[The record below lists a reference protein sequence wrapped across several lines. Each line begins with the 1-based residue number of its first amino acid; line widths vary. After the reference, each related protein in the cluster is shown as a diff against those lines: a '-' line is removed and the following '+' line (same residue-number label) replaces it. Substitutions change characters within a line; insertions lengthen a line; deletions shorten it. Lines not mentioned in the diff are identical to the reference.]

1 MVFVVCLIAVL
12 IVGLYAV
19 TRAISSRS
27 YAQLEQREV
36 EAAIERAEDAIA
48 NRIDVLSRVVA
59 DYAQRDDTA
68 SFVQGEYPGYL
79 DDNFVPGSMLSL
91 GADFM
96 AIADPD
102 SRTVVGR
109 AVDVA
114 SGEPSELPGYLLGIV
129 ESGEL
134 ARAYDPSA
142 RKGSGIITTDR
153 GPLLFAT
160 QPVTKTDGSGALG
173 SFLIAGRLLDA
184 AEVEALSDLTHLT
197 IALLASDAVSALPA
211 RASSAFADAAPKAAV
226 AVPLSTQRIAGY
238 RRVPD
243 FAGRTA
249 LLLGVTIPRTIHQ
262 VGADSSRWLALALVV
277 FGLVSTA
284 GVANAMHRQ
293 YREVVVRTHAEQKAR
308 ASEQRYRELIDHMA
322 DAVLGIDTSGHI
334 TFANSRAARLTGIST
349 EDLIGSGYTAMLSA
363 DSIELAGRRFGRA
376 LERGASESF
385 EVEMC
390 CTRGDVVPVEVG
402 SSPMIAEDGS
412 IQGVQW
418 IVRDVTDRKRAELEL
433 VHLAN
438 RDHLTGL
445 YNRRRFEAK
454 LYDQFEHAS
463 RSGARGAVLWFD
475 LDNFK
480 DINDSLGHSAGD
492 QVLAGLAHALEQRLR
507 ADSMLAR
514 IGGDEFAVLLPG
526 VTQKE
531 AAGCAERLIVD
542 IRECS
547 FRVEQREVRV
557 SASVGVVVFPDHACT
572 AEETL
577 ARADMAMYRAKDAG
591 GDQYC
596 VYRPEERWHAQLQ
609 AHFDWSARIEEALR
623 ADRFIVYAQP
633 VLDLGRGEIDRH
645 ELLIRMEDEDGSLIL
660 PGTFLPVAE
669 RTGQI
674 AAIDRWMVRRA
685 IDLISMRTGPNE
697 PCRLDVNLSGCA
709 FDDAELLPLIESE
722 IIRTGI
728 DPSLFGVEITE
739 TAAVSD
745 IGRAR
750 EFIEQLKRLGC
761 RVALDDFG
769 SGFSSFYYLRNL
781 PVDCLKIDGSFV
793 QNMCDNRQDQHVV
806 RAIVELAAGFEIEST
821 AEFVEDAATLELLR
835 QYGVTYAQGFHIA
848 RPHPSWDAQPRDEV
862 ESA

>member
-1 MVFVVCLIAVL
+1 MVFLVCLIAAL
-12 IVGLYAV
+12 LAGLYAA

-27 YAQLEQREV
+27 YAQLEHREV

-59 DYAQRDDTA
+59 DYARWDDTV

-79 DDNFVPGSMLSL
+79 DDNFVADSMLSL
-91 GADFM
+91 GVDFM

-102 SRTVVGR
+102 TRAVVGR

-114 SGEPSELPGYLLGIV
+114 SGEPSDLPGYLLGIV

-142 RKGSGIITTDR
+142 RKGSGIVTTGR

-160 QPVTKTDGSGALG
+160 QPITKTDGSGALG
-173 SFLIAGRLLDA
+173 PFLIAGRLLDA
-184 AEVEALSDLTHLT
+184 AEVEALSDLTHLP
-197 IALLASDAVSALPA
+197 IAVFASDADSAMPA
-211 RASSAFADAAPKAAV
+211 LASSAFADAAPEAAV

-238 RRVPD
+238 RRVQD
-243 FAGRTA
+243 FAGRNA
-249 LLLGVTIPRTIHQ
+249 LLLRVTIPRTIHQ
-262 VGADSSRWLALALVV
+262 AGADASRWLGLALVV
-277 FGLVSTA
+277 FGVASTA

-293 YREVVVRTHAEQKAR
+293 HREVVVRTHAEQKAR

-334 TFANSRAARLTGIST
+334 TFANSRAARLTGIRA
-349 EDLIGSGYTAMLSA
+349 EDLIGSDYTAVLCA
-363 DSIELAGRRFGRA
+363 DSRELAERRFNRVV
-376 LERGASESF
+376 ERGASESF

-402 SSPMIAEDGS
+402 SSPMMAEDGS
-412 IQGVQW
+412 IHGVQW

-433 VHLAN
+433 VQLAN

-445 YNRRRFEAK
+445 YNRRSFEAK
-454 LYDQFEHAS
+454 LREQFEHAG
-463 RSGARGAVLWFD
+463 GAVAHGAVLWFD

-480 DINDSLGHSAGD
+480 DVNDSLGHGTGD
-492 QVLAGLAHALEQRLR
+492 QVLAGLAYELGQRLR
-507 ADSMLAR
+507 AGSMLAR
-514 IGGDEFAVLLPG
+514 IGGDEFAVLLRD
-526 VTQKE
+526 VTHNE
-531 AAGCAERLIVD
+531 AAGCAERLIAD

-547 FRVEQREVRV
+547 FKVEYREVRV
-557 SASVGVVVFPDHACT
+557 SASVGVAVFPDHAST

-577 ARADMAMYRAKDAG
+577 AFADMAMYRAKDAG

-596 VYRPEERWHAQLQ
+596 VYRPEERWQAELQ
-609 AHFDWSARIEEALR
+609 AHFDWSSRIEEALR

-633 VLDLGRGEIDRH
+633 VLDLGSGEFDRH
-645 ELLIRMEDEDGSLIL
+645 ELLIRMEDEDGSLVP

-674 AAIDRWMVRRA
+674 AEIDRWMVRRA

-709 FDDAELLPLIESE
+709 FDDPELLPLIESE

-750 EFIEQLKRLGC
+750 EFIETLKRLGC

-793 QNMCDNRQDQHVV
+793 QNMCDSRQDQHVV
-806 RAIVELAAGFEIEST
+806 RAIVELAAGFGIEST

-848 RPHPSWDAQPRDEV
+848 RPHPSWDERPRDEA